1 MKFRAILLCG
11 LGCVAMLALS
21 RPLVSAES
29 VDDDATI
36 SSLIVERLPGRSS
49 LAARAMVENLTDLDT
64 SSGSRLGGR
73 FETIVLDQPIT
84 TEQAEELARSLEDD
98 GLVVSASPDYPRF
111 AATPPND
118 PEWPSQ
124 WSLQPYNGT
133 VNAGIGLEAAW
144 NSVNG
149 NSLGF
154 TPVSPARVLDT
165 RDGTGGVPTTRIGNF
180 TGTAPDLSFTITGT
194 GGIPTTGVAAVSLNV
209 TVANTNAPDEGG
221 YVTVYPCNTGRPPV
235 SNLNFTNGQI
245 TPNAVIVP
253 VGNGNICFHVYGTAH
268 LIVDINGWYPE
279 NSSFTPVSPAR
290 VLDTRNGT
298 GGVPTTR
305 IGNFTGTAPDLSF
318 TITGTGG
325 IPTTGVAAV
334 SLNVT
339 VANTNAPDEGGYVTV
354 YPCNTGR
361 PPVSN
366 LNFTNGQITPNA
378 VIVPVGNGNICFHVY
393 GTAHLIVDI
402 NGWYPRVKDVVVAV
416 IDTGRPMFNGIDHPD
431 MIGRVVDGYDLM
443 SVSVP
448 RDPRDGDGWDAD
460 ETDNG
465 DWETPGQ
472 CGSGSGASHSSWHGA
487 HVAGIIGARSNNG
500 VGIAGIGLRTKVQ
513 HVRVLGSCGGTTSD
527 VVVAIRWAAGLV
539 VSGLPANPTP
549 ADVINLSLGGPGT
562 CSESEQSAI
571 NAAVEAGSIVVVAAG
586 NNGANLGQVNVSP
599 ANCDNVITVAG
610 TESNGSRLLASNF
623 GSKVEIAAPGRNIYS
638 TVIDSQT
645 SPVANWWYQNKTGT
659 SMSAPAVAGVIS
671 LMLNND
677 GTLTNQEVL
686 GILQTT
692 ASPFPVGSTCS
703 SNVVNTSYC
712 GAGILHAGAALQ
724 AVQDD
729 GTTRAMTP
737 VSPARVLDTRN
748 GTGGVP
754 TTRIG
759 NFTGTAPD
767 L

>member
-268 LIVDINGWYPE
+268 LIVDINGW
-279 NSSFTPVSPAR
+279 F
-290 VLDTRNGT
+290 
-298 GGVPTTR
+298 
-305 IGNFTGTAPDLSF
+305 
-318 TITGTGG
+318 
-325 IPTTGVAAV
+325 
-334 SLNVT
+334 
-339 VANTNAPDEGGYVTV
+339 
-354 YPCNTGR
+354 
-361 PPVSN
+361 
-366 LNFTNGQITPNA
+366 
-378 VIVPVGNGNICFHVY
+378 
-393 GTAHLIVDI
+393 
-402 NGWYPRVKDVVVAV
+402 
-416 IDTGRPMFNGIDHPD
+416 
-431 MIGRVVDGYDLM
+431 
-443 SVSVP
+443 
-448 RDPRDGDGWDAD
+448 
-460 ETDNG
+460 
-465 DWETPGQ
+465 PG
-472 CGSGSGASHSSWHGA
+472 
-487 HVAGIIGARSNNG
+487 
-500 VGIAGIGLRTKVQ
+500 
-513 HVRVLGSCGGTTSD
+513 
-527 VVVAIRWAAGLV
+527 
-539 VSGLPANPTP
+539 
-549 ADVINLSLGGPGT
+549 
-562 CSESEQSAI
+562 
-571 NAAVEAGSIVVVAAG
+571 
-586 NNGANLGQVNVSP
+586 
-599 ANCDNVITVAG
+599 
-610 TESNGSRLLASNF
+610 
-623 GSKVEIAAPGRNIYS
+623 
-638 TVIDSQT
+638 
-645 SPVANWWYQNKTGT
+645 
-659 SMSAPAVAGVIS
+659 
-671 LMLNND
+671 
-677 GTLTNQEVL
+677 
-686 GILQTT
+686 
-692 ASPFPVGSTCS
+692 
-703 SNVVNTSYC
+703 
-712 GAGILHAGAALQ
+712 
-724 AVQDD
+724 
-729 GTTRAMTP
+729 
-737 VSPARVLDTRN
+737 
-748 GTGGVP
+748 
-754 TTRIG
+754 
-759 NFTGTAPD
+759 
-767 L
+767 